1 MTCNLCGV
9 QEATI
14 HLTEILNNQ
23 MIEVHMCEP
32 CAQEKG
38 TDFKTHFNLDEF
50 LAGFSEQEK
59 PEKSLEKPALIC
71 SECHLSYEE
80 FGKTGRLGCA
90 HCYVSFFRPLLSLIR
105 RVQRADHHE
114 GRKPPSVQRER
125 MVKPI
130 SDLKMLQDRLRKSI
144 QLEEFEEAARI
155 RDEIRQNEERIKKP
169 RKPKSGS

>member
-9 QEATI
+9 QDATI

-23 MIEVHMCEP
+23 MIEVHMCES

-50 LAGFSEQEK
+50 LAGFSEHEK
-59 PEKSLEKPALIC
+59 LGKAFEKSVLVCP
-71 SECHLSYEE
+71 ECKLSYEE

-90 HCYVSFFRPLLSLIR
+90 TCYISFLKPLLSLIR

-114 GRKPPSVQRER
+114 GRKPPSAQRIS
-125 MVKPI
+125 KPI
-130 SDLKMLQDRLRKSI
+130 SDLKTLQDRLRKSI

-155 RDEIRQNEERIKKP
+155 RDEIRQSEEKTKKT
-169 RKPKSGS
+169 RKPKNT